1 MFFMIEFKKLSI
13 KNFIGDLPNIIN
25 ANFDKI
31 KAFIDEIFVND
42 TLVIKNASVEGNI
55 TANSITAN
63 NITITLENGN
73 KTSVAELLDKIY
85 TLEQTVKSLQQDSE
99 N

>member
-1 MFFMIEFKKLSI
+1 MIEFKKLSI

-25 ANFDKI
+25 ANFDKV
-31 KAFIDEIFVND
+31 KNFIDEIFVND
-42 TLVIKNASVEGNI
+42 TLFVKNASIEGNV

-73 KTSVAELLDKIY
+73 KTSVAELLDRIY
-85 TLEQTVKSLQQDSE
+85 TLEQTIKSLQQDSQ

>member
-1 MFFMIEFKKLSI
+1 MIEFKKLSI
-13 KNFIGDLPNIIN
+13 KNFIGDLPNLIN
-25 ANFDKI
+25 TNFDKI
-31 KAFIDEIFVND
+31 KNFIDEIFVND
-42 TLVIKNASVEGNI
+42 TLVVKNASIEGNV

-73 KTSVAELLDKIY
+73 KTSVAELLDRIY
-85 TLEQTVKSLQQDSE
+85 TLEQTIKSLQQDSQ

>member
-1 MFFMIEFKKLSI
+1 MIEFKKLSI
-13 KNFIGDLPNIIN
+13 KNFIGDLPNMIN

-31 KAFIDEIFVND
+31 KTFIDEIFAND
-42 TLVIKNASVEGNI
+42 TLVVKNASIEGNI

-73 KTSVAELLDKIY
+73 KTSVAELLDRIY
-85 TLEQTVKSLQQDSE
+85 TLEQTIKELKQDSQ

>member
-1 MFFMIEFKKLSI
+1 MIEFKKLSI

-31 KAFIDEIFVND
+31 KNFIDEIFVND
-42 TLVIKNASVEGNI
+42 TLVVKNASIEGNV

-73 KTSVAELLDKIY
+73 KTSVAELLDRIY
-85 TLEQTVKSLQQDSE
+85 TLEQTIKSLQQDSQ